1 MKNTK
6 ADSYEKYRSD
16 YYMNLNMMMQKQIE
30 GIVYTA
36 MESGLAPD
44 AATIQKALQTVMD
57 QGMAT
62 LSMVD
67 RLMNYMNLIG
77 GENLEER
84 VYDVKELLDGIER
97 ENDLS
102 RGMGLQ
108 IEFQMQKDM
117 PPQLFGDDMR
127 IRYVVNGFLGHCYNR
142 MKNGKIRV
150 LFSAVPHSYAS
161 MLTISIIDEGEPLEP
176 ELVEMIRKY
185 ARKGDLFS
193 VERMDTKKSDHGFSI
208 FGYLLYQMSGK
219 VHFRRDEKK
228 KLNMVTLEIPQL
240 AVQSAG
246 S

>member
-1 MKNTK
+1 MKKTK
-6 ADSYEKYRSD
+6 ASSYEKYRSD
-16 YYMNLNMMMQKQIE
+16 YYMNLNMMMQQQIE

-36 MESGLAPD
+36 MENGLAPD
-44 AATIQKALQTVMD
+44 PVTIQDALQTVMD

-84 VYDVKELLDGIER
+84 VYDVRELVEGIER

-108 IEFQMQKDM
+108 IEFQIQEDM

-142 MKNGKIRV
+142 MKSGTIRV
-150 LFSAVPHSYAS
+150 LFSTVQRSYAT
-161 MLTISIIDEGEPLEP
+161 MLTITIIDGGDPMEP
-176 ELVEMIRKY
+176 ELIEMIRKY
-185 ARKGDLFS
+185 VRKGDLFS
-193 VERMDTKKSDHGFSI
+193 VEWTDTKKSDHGFSI
-208 FGYLLYQMSGK
+208 FGYLVYQMSGK
-219 VHFRRDEKK
+219 VHFKRDEKK
-228 KLNMVTLEIPQL
+228 NLNMVTLEIPQL
-240 AVQSAG
+240 AVQLT
-246 S
+246 

>member
-1 MKNTK
+1 MKKTK

-16 YYMNLNMMMQKQIE
+16 YYMSLNMMMQKQIE

-36 MESGLAPD
+36 MENGLAPD
-44 AATIQKALQTVMD
+44 PVIIQRALQDVMD

-84 VYDVKELLDGIER
+84 IYEVKELIHEIEQ

-102 RGMGLQ
+102 RGVGL
-108 IEFQMQKDM
+108 EVVFQLAEET

-127 IRYVVNGFLGHCYNR
+127 IHYVVNGFLGHCYNR
-142 MKNGKIRV
+142 MKGGTITV
-150 LFSAVPHSYAS
+150 LFSAAPRSYAS
-161 MLTISIIDEGEPLEP
+161 MLTITIIDEGEPLEP
-176 ELVEMIRKY
+176 ELVDMIRKY

-193 VERMDTKKSDHGFSI
+193 VERSDTKKSDHGFSI
-208 FGYLLYQMSGK
+208 FGYLLYQMSGR
-219 VHFRRDEKK
+219 VHFKRDETKK
-228 KLNMVTLEIPQL
+228 QNLVTIEIPQL
-240 AVQSAG
+240 AIQPT
-246 S
+246 

>member
-1 MKNTK
+1 MKKTK
-6 ADSYEKYRSD
+6 SSSYEKYRSD

-36 MESGLAPD
+36 MENGLAPD
-44 AATIQKALQTVMD
+44 PVTIQEALQTVMD

-84 VYDVKELLDGIER
+84 VYDVRELVEGIER

-108 IEFQMQKDM
+108 IEFQIQEDM
-117 PPQLFGDDMR
+117 LPQLFGDDMR

-142 MKNGKIRV
+142 MKSGTIRV
-150 LFSAVPHSYAS
+150 LFSAVQRSYAF
-161 MLTISIIDEGEPLEP
+161 MLTITIIDGGDPMEP
-176 ELVEMIRKY
+176 ELIEMIRKY
-185 ARKGDLFS
+185 VRKGDLFS
-193 VERMDTKKSDHGFSI
+193 VERTDTKKSDHGFSI
-208 FGYLLYQMSGK
+208 FGYLMYQMSGK
-219 VHFRRDEKK
+219 VHFKRDEKK
-228 KLNMVTLEIPQL
+228 NLNMVTLEIPQL
-240 AVQSAG
+240 AVQLT
-246 S
+246 

>member
-1 MKNTK
+1 MKKAK
-6 ADSYEKYRSD
+6 ADSYEKYRSN
-16 YYMNLNMMMQKQIE
+16 YYMSLNMMMQKQIE
-30 GIVYTA
+30 SIVYTA
-36 MESGLAPD
+36 MENGLDPD
-44 AATIQKALQTVMD
+44 PVVVQQALQTVMD

-84 VYDVKELLDGIER
+84 VYEPKELMSEIER
-97 ENDLS
+97 ENEMS
-102 RGMGLQ
+102 RGMEL
-108 IEFQMQKDM
+108 QMQFQLAEDM

-142 MKNGKIRV
+142 MNGGKISV

-161 MLTISIIDEGEPLEP
+161 MLTITITDDGEPLES
-176 ELVEMIRKY
+176 ELIDMIRKY

-193 VERMDTKKSDHGFSI
+193 VERDVKKKSDHGFSV
-208 FGYLLYQMSGK
+208 FGYLVYQMSGK

-228 KLNMVTLEIPQL
+228 KLNIVTIEVPQL
-240 AVQSAG
+240 AVKSA
-246 S
+246 